1 MYASFLNTAE
11 ETARPNVLGYSA
23 AWEKNRSGDP
33 KTFFLNGGWRVEDD
47 LGCQFFILLR
57 MFFKNLLSIIT
68 IILYKKDILIPKIGR
83 VKFSE

>member
-1 MYASFLNTAE
+1 MINCKRSQVVNI
-11 ETARPNVLGYSA
+11 LGFA
-23 AWEKNRSGDP
+23 DPMIDP